1 MAARDNVHSRLVAWL
16 KILLPLAALGM
27 LSTLFLFSHRIDPT
41 KAIRYSKVDVKKLA
55 REPQVTAPD
64 YAGVTQDGTA
74 VTVSAAVA
82 QPLTKAEA
90 PDPTRPGA
98 SASGIV
104 ARFERKDGATTTVE
118 APQGRV
124 DPVKGQMQLAGGVR
138 INTSDGYSI
147 RTEGLTGALDRTHLQ
162 SIGTV
167 TATGPMG
174 RIEAGGMVISA
185 PAVPVAPAAA
195 AMQATQ
201 AKSAGSA
208 AAVPGPY
215 VLVFNGGVKLIYTPS
230 GKGN

>member
-27 LSTLFLFSHRIDPT
+27 LSTLFLFSHSIDPT

-82 QPLTKAEA
+82 KPMTKAET
-90 PDPTRPGA
+90 PDPARPGA
-98 SASGIV
+98 SASGIR

-118 APQGRV
+118 APQGQL
-124 DPVKGQMQLAGGVR
+124 DPNRQEIKLGGGVR
-138 INTSDGYSI
+138 IDTSDGYRI
-147 RTEGLTGALDRTHLQ
+147 RARALTGALDRTHLQ
-162 SIGTV
+162 SAGAV
-167 TATGPMG
+167 TATGPLG

-185 PAVPVAPAAA
+185 EAPPAP
-195 AMQATQ
+195 
-201 AKSAGSA
+201 AKSAADVGA
-208 AAVPGPY
+208 APGPY
-215 VLVFNGGVKLIYTPS
+215 VLVFNGGVKLIYTPP